1 MIGGV
6 SNGDQSLGGL
16 AGLGGAG
23 PSGAMGTMGKE
34 DFLKLLVAQLSQQ
47 DPLNPQDGAEFV
59 AQLAQFSSVEQLMN
73 IRGGL
78 DTLALAQQ
86 ASTSAQVVGFI
97 GREVV
102 ALGDQVRLDAG
113 AGEASFALGADAASV
128 TVDVV
133 NGEGKT
139 VASVDG
145 GRLGAGEQTVRLA
158 GVRDADGNALE
169 GDYTFRVRAKD
180 AKGNAIDATTFTRGL
195 VTGVTFENGY
205 PELMLANGRRLS
217 LADVVRVERESDV
230 VAPVPAGG
238 LDGDDADDTASA
250 LDDADDSDAPGVGGG
265 APQYGSGAAEVAA
278 EEPALSRPTPQKHV
292 GADLQSY
299 IQRALERAADQGR

>member
-6 SNGDQSLGGL
+6 SNGDQALGGL

-23 PSGAMGTMGKE
+23 VAGTMGKE

-102 ALGDQVRLDAG
+102 ALGDDVRMEAG
-113 AGEASFALGADAASV
+113 AGEVSFSLSGAAASV
-128 TVDVV
+128 AVDIVDPS
-133 NGEGKT
+133 GKT
-139 VASVDG
+139 VATVDA
-145 GRLGAGEQTVRLA
+145 GRQEAGERTVA
-158 GVRDADGNALE
+158 FQAADASGAPLE
-169 GDYTFRVRAKD
+169 GDYTYRVRAKD
-180 AKGNAIDATTFTRGL
+180 EKGNAIATTAFTRGV

-205 PELMLANGRRLS
+205 PELLLANGRRLS
-217 LADVVRVERESDV
+217 LADVVRVERESAAASV
-230 VAPVPAGG
+230 VPPAED
-238 LDGDDADDTASA
+238 DGADEPAA
-250 LDDADDSDAPGVGGG
+250 GGG
-265 APQYGSGAAEVAA
+265 AGGGGGATYGGGTAEVAA
-278 EEPALSRPTPQKHV
+278 ADPATAQPAGPVPEKPMV

-299 IQRALERAADQGR
+299 IQRALERAVGGGQ